1 MTCIIAYDIE
11 NNRIRV
17 RLSRFLEGKGVRLQ
31 KSVFAIEIERHAFKG
46 LLRQVEKITG
56 KNGKVAVFRLC
67 IGCRDNA
74 LHMKEEEKTFHVF

>member
-11 NNRIRV
+11 SNKIRAK
-17 RLSRFLEGKGVRLQ
+17 LSRYLEGKGVRLQ
-31 KSVFAIEIERHAFKG
+31 KSVFAVEIERHAFKG

-56 KNGKVAVFRLC
+56 KNGHVAVFRLC

-74 LHMKEEEKTFHVF
+74 LHIKTEEKTFHVF